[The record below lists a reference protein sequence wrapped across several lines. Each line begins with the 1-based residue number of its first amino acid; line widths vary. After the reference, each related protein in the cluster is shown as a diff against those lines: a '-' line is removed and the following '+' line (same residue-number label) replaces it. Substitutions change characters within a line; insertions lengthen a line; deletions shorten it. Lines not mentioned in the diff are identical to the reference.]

1 MNFKKTI
8 SIFLALAAACL
19 TTGCIEKQ
27 DARNFTPFEAKELDA
42 CLVVTIDL
50 SGSFSRDWQADGK
63 AYRLFTNLISQF
75 FNNGIGTDSRLIIG
89 QISDSGDMLLFD
101 GTATEFS
108 QKFHSP
114 ETFNQFLASNS
125 DPAGSKVYESFSQ
138 VLSYTN
144 SIPEAGPSTR
154 IMLVSL
160 SDLLDNDANFT
171 DWDDVSDAL
180 ETPLSEFASRGGGIA
195 MYFVDR
201 NEKPKWQS
209 FLQSAG
215 FKPGTFA
222 IETGLVE
229 SPQLPSF
236 D

>member
-1 MNFKKTI
+1 MNFKKTTLT
-8 SIFLALAAACL
+8 FLTVTITCLAI
-19 TTGCIEKQ
+19 GCVEKQ
-27 DARNFTPFEAKELDA
+27 DAKHFTPFETEELDA
-42 CLVVTIDL
+42 VLAITIDL
-50 SGSFSRDWQADGK
+50 SGSFSRDWQTDGK
-63 AYRLFTNLISQF
+63 AHRLFTNLIGQF
-75 FNNGIGTDSRLIIG
+75 FNNGMGTDSRLIIG

-101 GTATEFS
+101 GTASEFMR
-108 QKFHSP
+108 KFNSP
-114 ETFNQFLASNS
+114 EAFNQFLAANS

-138 VLSYTN
+138 LLRYVN

-154 IMLVSL
+154 MMLVSL
-160 SDLLDNDANFT
+160 SDLLDNDASFN

-180 ETPLSEFASRGGGIA
+180 ETPLSEFASKRGGIA

-209 FLQSAG
+209 LLQSAG
-215 FKPGTFA
+215 FKPGAFA

>member
-1 MNFKKTI
+1 MHFRKLTFILFTIAISCLAIGCFKPQNAKH
-8 SIFLALAAACL
+8 
-19 TTGCIEKQ
+19 
-27 DARNFTPFEAKELDA
+27 FTPFETEELDA
-42 CLVVTIDL
+42 CLAITIDL

-63 AYRLFTNLISQF
+63 AYRLFSNLINQF
-75 FNNGIGTDSRLIIG
+75 FSDGTGTDSRLIIG

-101 GTATEFS
+101 GSATEFMR
-108 QKFHSP
+108 KFDSP

-138 VLSYTN
+138 VLRYVN
-144 SIPEAGPSTR
+144 SIPEVGASTR
-154 IMLVSL
+154 MMLVSL
-160 SDLLDNDANFT
+160 SDLLDNDANFS
-171 DWDDVSDAL
+171 DWDDVSNAL

-201 NEKPKWQS
+201 NEKPKWRTL
-209 FLQSAG
+209 LQSSG

>member
-1 MNFKKTI
+1 MNFKKTTLT
-8 SIFLALAAACL
+8 FLTVTITCLAI
-19 TTGCIEKQ
+19 GCVEKQ
-27 DARNFTPFEAKELDA
+27 DARHFTPFETEELDA
-42 CLVVTIDL
+42 VLAITIDL
-50 SGSFSRDWQADGK
+50 SGSFSRDWRTDGK
-63 AYRLFTNLISQF
+63 AYRLFTNLIGQF
-75 FNNGIGTDSRLIIG
+75 FNNGMGTNSRLIIG

-101 GTATEFS
+101 GTASEFMR
-108 QKFHSP
+108 KFNSP
-114 ETFNQFLASNS
+114 EAFNQFLASNS

-138 VLSYTN
+138 LLRYVN
-144 SIPEAGPSTR
+144 SISEAGPSTR
-154 IMLVSL
+154 MMLVSL
-160 SDLLDNDANFT
+160 SDLLDNDASFN

-201 NEKPKWQS
+201 NEKPKWRS

>member
-1 MNFKKTI
+1 MNFKKATLTFFTVAI
-8 SIFLALAAACL
+8 ACL
-19 TTGCIEKQ
+19 AIGCVEKQ
-27 DARNFTPFEAKELDA
+27 DARHFTPFETEELDA
-42 CLVVTIDL
+42 VLAITIDL

-63 AYRLFTNLISQF
+63 AHRLFTNLIGQF
-75 FNNGIGTDSRLIIG
+75 FNSGTGTDSRLIIG
-89 QISDSGDMLLFD
+89 QISGNGNMLLFD
-101 GTATEFS
+101 GTASEFMR
-108 QKFHSP
+108 KFKSP
-114 ETFNQFLASNS
+114 EAFNQFLASNS

-138 VLSYTN
+138 VLRYVN

-154 IMLVSL
+154 MMLVSL
-160 SDLLDNDANFT
+160 SDLLDNDASFN

-180 ETPLSEFASRGGGIA
+180 ETPLSEFASRGGGVA
-195 MYFVDR
+195 MYFVNR
-201 NEKPKWQS
+201 NEKPKWRS

>member
-1 MNFKKTI
+1 MNFKNRKLVFFT
-8 SIFLALAAACL
+8 LAITCFA
-19 TTGCIEKQ
+19 TGCFEKQ
-27 DARNFTPFEAKELDA
+27 EARNFTPFDTEELDA
-42 CLVVTIDL
+42 CLAITIDL

-75 FNNGIGTDSRLIIG
+75 FNDGIGTDSRLIIG

-101 GTATEFS
+101 GTATEFMR
-108 QKFHSP
+108 KFHSP

-138 VLSYTN
+138 VLRYVN
-144 SIPEAGPSTR
+144 SISEAGPSTR
-154 IMLVSL
+154 MMLVSL
-160 SDLLDNDANFT
+160 SDLLDNDASFD

-209 FLQSAG
+209 LLEASG